1 MTFSEYPWLRS
12 PRFRHRTERRK
23 YREAQ
28 SAPPFGA
35 YQFSFTASFKISM
48 TRACSATIFF
58 GRTFSFCR
66 ALSPFAIY
74 GCLLLVHTMTFLCH
88 LKESFP
94 ASGQKEF
101 SHSDWYKDGEVV
113 KFILAEGKVANF
125 GS

>member
-1 MTFSEYPWLRS
+1 
-12 PRFRHRTERRK
+12 
-23 YREAQ
+23 
-28 SAPPFGA
+28 
-35 YQFSFTASFKISM
+35 
-48 TRACSATIFF
+48 
-58 GRTFSFCR
+58 
-66 ALSPFAIY
+66 
-74 GCLLLVHTMTFLCH
+74 MTFLCH